1 MTALLFVGP
10 TLRAGDLQGLN
21 VECLPPARQGDIYRA
36 ASIRQ
41 PRVIGIVDGV
51 FQHVPSVWHKEIL
64 WAMKSGIHVFG
75 AASMGA
81 LRAAE
86 LHSFGM
92 VGVGRIFEG
101 YRSGTLEPYGDAQ
114 FEDDDE
120 VAVIHGP
127 PETGYLALSEAMVN
141 IRATLSA
148 AVSAGVIGASTR
160 EALVRIAKA
169 MFYQE
174 RSYGSLLE
182 RAAPAGIAAQQIAAL
197 RDWLPRGKVNLKRDD
212 ALEMLAAMRA
222 FLQTDPAPKQVGYA
236 FAHTTLWDNAVAGC
250 DDEKIRAAAE
260 DPVAVELRL
269 RDGGRAGLWRLLAL
283 EECDRR
289 GVVSTVAERR
299 AATAEFRQ
307 RRGLGS
313 AVQLQR
319 WLADHRLDQD
329 GFERLMSEEAR
340 LDKLASAL
348 GAASTPFALD
358 DLRLSGG
365 YPPLA
370 ARADE
375 KERSL
380 EDAGTA
386 STTELAAMIWY
397 FEDRL
402 GREIPADLEAYA
414 RSTGF
419 ADAASFRRAVW
430 REHAYSRSLEARL
443 PRRGAAG

>member
-10 TLRAGDLQGLN
+10 TLRARDVEDLD
-21 VECLPPARQGDIYRA
+21 VECLPPVRQGDIYRA
-36 ASIRQ
+36 ASGRR
-41 PRVIGIVDGV
+41 PRAIGIVDGV

-64 WAMKSGIHVFG
+64 WAMASGIHVFG

-86 LHSFGM
+86 LNSFGM
-92 VGVGRIFEG
+92 VGVGRIFEA
-101 YRSGTLEPYGDAQ
+101 YRSGTFEPYGDAQ

-127 PETGYLALSEAMVN
+127 PETGYVALSEAMVN

-148 AVSAGVIGASTR
+148 AVGAGVIGASTR
-160 EALVRIAKA
+160 EALVRVAKA
-169 MFYQE
+169 IFYQE
-174 RSYGSLLE
+174 RSYDSVLE
-182 RAAPAGIAAQQIAAL
+182 RGARGGVAEHEIAAL
-197 RDWLPRGKVNLKRDD
+197 RDWLPRGKVNLKRAD

-222 FLQTDPAPKQVGYA
+222 FLQADPAPKQVAYA

-250 DDEKIRAAAE
+250 EDEKVRAAAE
-260 DPVAVELRL
+260 DLVAVERRL
-269 RDGGRAGLWRLLAL
+269 QDGGRAGLWRMLAL
-283 EECDRR
+283 EECERR
-289 GVVSTVAERR
+289 GIVSTVAERR
-299 AATAEFRQ
+299 ATTAEFRQ

-319 WLADHRLDQD
+319 WLADNRLDQD

-340 LDKLASAL
+340 LDKLAIAL
-348 GAASTPFALD
+348 GAAVTPFALD

-370 ARADE
+370 ARANE

-380 EDAGTA
+380 EDIGTDR
-386 STTELAAMIWY
+386 TTELAAMIWY

-414 RSTGF
+414 RSAGF

-430 REHAYSRSLEARL
+430 REHVYSRLLEARR
-443 PRRGAAG
+443 PRRGVAG

>member
-21 VECLPPARQGDIYRA
+21 VECLPPVRQGDIYRA
-36 ASIRQ
+36 ASSRQ
-41 PRVIGIVDGV
+41 PRAIGIVDGV

-64 WAMKSGIHVFG
+64 WAMASGIHVFG

-120 VAVIHGP
+120 VALIHGP
-127 PETGYLALSEAMVN
+127 PETGYVALSEAMVN

-148 AVSAGVIGASTR
+148 AARAGVIGASSR

-174 RSYGSLLE
+174 RTYESLLE
-182 RAAPAGIAAQQIAAL
+182 RAAGAGMAAQEIAAL

-222 FLQTDPAPKQVGYA
+222 FLQADPAPKQVGYA

-250 DDEKIRAAAE
+250 EDEKIRAAAE
-260 DPVAVELRL
+260 HPVAVELRL
-269 RDGGRAGLWRLLAL
+269 RDAGRTGLWRMLAL
-283 EECDRR
+283 EECERR
-289 GVVSTVAERR
+289 GIVSTVAERR
-299 AATAEFRQ
+299 ATTAEFRH
-307 RRGLGS
+307 RRGLRS

-319 WLADHRLDQD
+319 WLADNRLDQD
-329 GFERLMSEEAR
+329 GFERLMSEETR

-348 GAASTPFALD
+348 GAAATRFALD

-365 YPPLA
+365 YATLA

-380 EDAGTA
+380 EERGSDRT
-386 STTELAAMIWY
+386 SELAALIWY

-402 GREIPADLEAYA
+402 GREIPGDLEAYA

-430 REHAYSRSLEARL
+430 HEHVYSRSLKARL
-443 PRRGAAG
+443 PRRGVAG

>member
-41 PRVIGIVDGV
+41 PRAIGIVDGV

-101 YRSGTLEPYGDAQ
+101 FRSGTLEPYGDAP

-127 PETGYLALSEAMVN
+127 PETGYVALSEAMVN

-148 AVSAGVIGASTR
+148 ALSAGVIGASTR

-174 RSYGSLLE
+174 RTYESLLE
-182 RAAPAGIAAQQIAAL
+182 RAARAGVEAQQIAAL

-283 EECDRR
+283 EECERR
-289 GVVSTVAERR
+289 GIVSTVAERR

-370 ARADE
+370 ARADG

-380 EDAGTA
+380 EDIGTD

-430 REHAYSRSLEARL
+430 REHAYSRSLKARL